1 LQDPRRSI
9 MRHRTKVPC
18 RACHV
23 IDDAEHADPE
33 NAKKREIDAFAP
45 VANPRRFTDPEW
57 VEKWFR
63 VNCNFVIKR
72 SCTAAEKA
80 NLLTWILSLQRSALD
95 NKPELG
101 KEYDFL
107 LSE

>member
-1 LQDPRRSI
+1 MYVWSHHQCNDGYG
-9 MRHRTKVPC
+9 
-18 RACHV
+18 
-23 IDDAEHADPE
+23 E
-33 NAKKREIDAFAP
+33 NAPTGRYKPNSFGLHDMLGNVR
-45 VANPRRFTDPEW
+45 EW

-80 NLLTWILSLQRSALD
+80 NLLAWILSLQRSALD